1 MKEKVIN
8 AVYDLVDEIKD
19 KKEYIRMLELKNLM
33 DSDTIVVNLIKEFND
48 AKIKY
53 NEVSKY
59 GKYHPDLKEVQLE
72 LAKSKEALFTNEII
86 SEYKQL
92 EKEIQKILDEVSRK
106 IASSVSPKIKHPNEI
121 GLINK
126 H

>member
-1 MKEKVIN
+1 MKEKVLN

-19 KKEYIRMLELKNLM
+19 KKEYTRLLELKEIM
-33 DSDTIVVNLIKEFND
+33 DKDSTIINLITNFNEV
-48 AKIKY
+48 KVKY
-53 NEVSKY
+53 EEVSKY
-59 GKYHPDLKEVQLE
+59 GKYHPDLKEVRNL
-72 LAKSKEALFTNEII
+72 LVNSKEALFTNKVV
-86 SEYKQL
+86 SEYKRL

-106 IASSVSPKIKHPNEI
+106 IALSVSPKIKHPNEI